1 MGLFWSLNIHIIS
14 VPVMRLREMANQFD
28 FAVNS
33 NCNVHDLQEIT
44 F

>member
-1 MGLFWSLNIHIIS
+1 MGPFGSLNIHIIR
-14 VPVMRLREMANQFD
+14 VAVIRLLEMANQFN

-33 NCNVHDLQEIT
+33 NCNFHDLQEIR